1 LSEREKI
8 EKRLQEM
15 EKKGAKL
22 GLTLGPVPS
31 VPKLEVVKPIVEEKE
46 PEKIVTPKEE
56 PKISIE

>member
-1 LSEREKI
+1 
-8 EKRLQEM
+8 M

-56 PKISIE
+56 P